1 MCLGM
6 VLSPIT
12 ELIKLFK
19 RDVGAITFY
28 QVASLPGGSVSEDKL
43 CCFQSCPIFGCLL
56 AQVATGLLSEPISFR
71 PPQHSSDSD
80 TLALVTQNEI
90 QATMFQPDD

>member
-12 ELIKLFK
+12 ELIKSFK

-43 CCFQSCPIFGCLL
+43 CCFSIVPNFWMSARSG
-56 AQVATGLLSEPISFR
+56 SHRPR
-71 PPQHSSDSD
+71 PPK
-80 TLALVTQNEI
+80 
-90 QATMFQPDD
+90 